1 MAQQVLITGAAGGL
15 GQHVTQLF
23 LNRGWEVIATAL
35 TDEEQHWL
43 GSLPHCRT
51 ILCDVTRTDQ
61 VAQLATELPPTLDA
75 VVHLVGGIRAGK
87 PIEETAE
94 EDFHF
99 MWELN
104 AHSTYL
110 ILRATL
116 PILKRTAGAFVAIG
130 AKTVLHTE
138 TNKALYGAAK
148 AAVVHLVLAAAE
160 EGRASGMRANV
171 IVPSILRTEANL
183 QWARNGEE
191 QGWVDPTDVAR
202 MIAFLC
208 SDAGRGVT
216 GCIVPMYGKIPA

>member
-35 TDEEQHWL
+35 TEEEQRWL
-43 GSLPHCRT
+43 GSLPRCRT

-61 VAQLATELPPTLDA
+61 VAQLAAELPPTLDA

-87 PIEETAE
+87 PIEDTAD

-99 MWELN
+99 MWQLN
-104 AHSTYL
+104 AQSTYL

-116 PILKRTAGAFVAIG
+116 PILKRTAGSFVAIG

-191 QGWVDPTDVAR
+191 QGWVDPNDVAE

-208 SDAGRGVT
+208 SDAARGVT